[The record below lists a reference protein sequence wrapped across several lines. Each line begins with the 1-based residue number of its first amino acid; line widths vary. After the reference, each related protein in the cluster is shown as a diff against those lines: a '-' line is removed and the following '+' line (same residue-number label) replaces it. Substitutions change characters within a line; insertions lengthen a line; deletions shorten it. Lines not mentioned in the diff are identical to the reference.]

1 MAAAGGKSEE
11 RLNHLSRET
20 GAETGAETEAEAE
33 AEGGGAEAT
42 EYEVQMQSQRRDSN

>member
-33 AEGGGAEAT
+33 AEGGAEAS